1 VNELFPYSEHKK
13 SGIPLTE
20 WIAERVADLLDRD
33 PELLF
38 SYLYR
43 LDVPESSVDQVI
55 RTGGEEV
62 AYQLAE
68 LILRR
73 QEQRQQTK
81 KNVVVPKDI
90 DTMGLDW

>member
-1 VNELFPYSEHKK
+1 MNELFPLSEAEK
-13 SGIPLTE
+13 SEVPIVD

-43 LDVPESSVDQVI
+43 LDVPESSVDRVI
-55 RTGGEEV
+55 RSAGEEV

-81 KNVVVPKDI
+81 KKVHVPKDI

>member
-1 VNELFPYSEHKK
+1 MNELFPHSEDKK
-13 SGIPLTE
+13 KGIPLTD

-81 KNVVVPKDI
+81 KNVNVPKDI

>member
-1 VNELFPYSEHKK
+1 MNELFPLSEAEK
-13 SGIPLTE
+13 SEVPIVD

-43 LDVPESSVDQVI
+43 LDVPESSVDRVI

-81 KNVVVPKDI
+81 KKVDVPKDI

>member
-1 VNELFPYSEHKK
+1 MNELFPFSEAEK
-13 SGIPLTE
+13 SEVPLTD

-43 LDVPESSVDQVI
+43 LDVPESSVDRVI
-55 RTGGEEV
+55 RSAGEEV
-62 AYQLAE
+62 AYHLAE

-81 KNVVVPKDI
+81 KKVDVPKDI